1 MPRRASIETHGR
13 PPLYPCSL
21 RFWSCPPSFKF
32 QRVSATGASLPRH
45 LEFQSD
51 FKYSMVKTGS
61 HFHTYIWSLE
71 TLTVNQWKI
80 HSKLRRYQNYP
91 QFLFN
96 PSKLVTV
103 AHTELGVSISDS
115 YGEKKWKHNLTHPKS
130 FNFSSEEGS
139 LLRLRLTVR
148 SYLYKG
154 VTETHTTHKT
164 ILKNDPDPLRKV
176 SEHSSIVRRTF
187 ASMLLQLISHLWSQH
202 GLLFLF
208 IIKKIPNNKTTKTF
222 TMLIQ

>member
-1 MPRRASIETHGR
+1 MGNHTTLTCQFCNAIVRGQERQVERTWMPRRASIETHGR

-115 YGEKKWKHNLTHPKS
+115 YGEKKWKHKLTHPKS
-130 FNFSSEEGS
+130 FNFSSEEALCYGCV
-139 LLRLRLTVR
+139 LRWGAICTRESR
-148 SYLYKG
+148 K
-154 VTETHTTHKT
+154 HT
-164 ILKNDPDPLRKV
+164 
-176 SEHSSIVRRTF
+176 
-187 ASMLLQLISHLWSQH
+187 QH
-202 GLLFLF
+202 TR
-208 IIKKIPNNKTTKTF
+208 PS
-222 TMLIQ
+222 